1 MYRVMIMYPNQEGA
15 TFTKTKRGVTLL
27 YLCNTSWSNSYG

>member
-15 TFTKTKRGVTLL
+15 TFTKTIRGVTLL
-27 YLCNTSWSNSYG
+27 YLCTELFTKS